1 MLNENCEELE
11 RVIRGRVSEGGLK
24 VGDNLDTDA
33 MQAAGIL
40 THDQSV
46 RLEEI
51 RLTRNKLMQSR
62 AVLHEDVAF
71 WVGKSNELLDQ
82 LNRQSKKAR
91 HQTTANREVDSE
103 AREDDNPY
111 KPPAT
116 GTGAVRR

>member
-11 RVIRGRVSEGGLK
+11 RIIRGRVSQGGLQ

-33 MQAAGIL
+33 IQAAGIL

-51 RLTRNKLMQSR
+51 RLKRNKLLQSR
-62 AVLHEDVAF
+62 AVLHEDIAF
-71 WVGKSNELLDQ
+71 WVGKTNELLDQ

-91 HQTTANREVDSE
+91 HRKTANREVDGE

-111 KPPAT
+111 KPPVT
-116 GTGAVRR
+116 GIGTVRR